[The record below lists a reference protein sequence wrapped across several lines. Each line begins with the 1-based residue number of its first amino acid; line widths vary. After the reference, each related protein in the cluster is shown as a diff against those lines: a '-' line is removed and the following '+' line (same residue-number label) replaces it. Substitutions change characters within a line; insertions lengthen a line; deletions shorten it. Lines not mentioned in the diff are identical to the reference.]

1 MHHNKRSLLTTVKN
15 SPACCNHRK
24 PAHNNEDPAWPTIKK
39 YLKNKE
45 NHSYPL
51 GGWNIYIY
59 CSSIQTQHSECGET
73 PEEGCPTQTEG
84 PTTQGVTEEGPS
96 EHVLLDKKEFVGQR
110 GVKQALLAKAPRR
123 GRRGSVKQHGL
134 LRE

>member
-1 MHHNKRSLLTTVKN
+1 MRSLLTTVKN
-15 SPACCNHRK
+15 SPAYCNHRK

-51 GGWNIYIY
+51 WGGIYIYIYIYIY
-59 CSSIQTQHSECGET
+59 CSSIQTQRSECGET

-96 EHVLLDKKEFVGQR
+96 EHVLLDKKELVGQR
-110 GVKQALLAKAPRR
+110 GVKQALLAKAPCR
-123 GRRGSVKQHGL
+123 GRR
-134 LRE
+134 